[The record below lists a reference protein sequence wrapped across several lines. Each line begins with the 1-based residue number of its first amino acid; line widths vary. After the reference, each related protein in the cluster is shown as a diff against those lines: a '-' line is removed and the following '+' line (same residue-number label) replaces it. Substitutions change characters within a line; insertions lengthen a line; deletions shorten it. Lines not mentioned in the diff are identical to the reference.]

1 MAKNS
6 VKHSANSYEK
16 LKKGNLKKRAAVL
29 GLLSV
34 MTITSAVPALAAT
47 TTTADTSTGVTVS
60 TEAVS
65 DQTLSVSTMSTAD
78 TTVST
83 DSSRTLTVS
92 TMSTGKYCS
101 TSAAYTKLNNF
112 RTKKGVW
119 YWNKNNKTKTVFNK
133 SGKTTLKKLKKS
145 SSLEKTAKT
154 RAKEIAKKFSHTRPN
169 GKSYSTAFA
178 SSYSATGECIAYG
191 YDTAAEVIEAWKEA
205 DAKYNGQGHR
215 RNMLSTKFTQVG
227 IACYEVNG
235 VKYWVMDLG
244 SK

>member
-1 MAKNS
+1 MAKNF
-6 VKHSANSYEK
+6 VKSKGN
-16 LKKGNLKKRAAVL
+16 LNKGNLKKRAAVL

-34 MTITSAVPALAAT
+34 MTVGCTIPAMAAEN
-47 TTTADTSTGVTVS
+47 TVS
-60 TEAVS
+60 
-65 DQTLSVSTMSTAD
+65 
-78 TTVST
+78 
-83 DSSRTLTVS
+83 VS

-169 GKSYSTAFA
+169 GTSYSTAFA
-178 SSYSATGECIAYG
+178 SSYTATGECIAYG

>member
-1 MAKNS
+1 MAINF
-6 VKHSANSYEK
+6 VKHSVRPNGNNGK
-16 LKKGNLKKRAAVL
+16 RKNGNLKKGNLKKRAAIL

-34 MTITSAVPALAAT
+34 MTIGCTMPAMAAEN
-47 TTTADTSTGVTVS
+47 TVS
-60 TEAVS
+60 VS
-65 DQTLSVSTMSTAD
+65 AMSTAG
-78 TTVST
+78 TSVST
-83 DSSRTLTVS
+83 DSAKTLTVS
-92 TMSTGKYCS
+92 AMSAGKYCS
-101 TSAAYTKLNNF
+101 TSAAYKKLNTF

-119 YWNKNNKTKTVFNK
+119 YWNRNNKTKTVFNK

-154 RAKEIAKKFSHTRPN
+154 RAKEIATTFSHTRPN
-169 GKSYSTAFA
+169 GTSYSTAFA
-178 SSYSATGECIAYG
+178 SSYTATGECIAYG

-205 DAKYNGQGHR
+205 DANYSGQGHR

-244 SK
+244 GK